1 MIGSF
6 WNLCRACPSMPVD
19 KLHSEYRSTY
29 RWHEYTG
36 PRHEVVRRPPQG
48 TQAGEAATAAT
59 VPVTSNAGNVE
70 ETVDATA
77 VHSKCE
83 PAISRKKKHPQ
94 LAYRTHEFLPMTD
107 SGASEEPTDSA
118 VKADRARS
126 EERAAARNQPSRR
139 SKSEGPPEASAA
151 TVQSGNPLQIVK
163 AMSPPARSES
173 EPSEEDMINPIA
185 SVISRISTE
194 YQLQFAWPR
203 GDQGKTKTDNYQ
215 DSTPPRKSVS
225 MGAIRPTGNPNLVPV
240 HKKRVADADQGEDGV
255 SELEPLVAQHAE
267 DGHAS
272 FEFDD
277 SQGEEKIQEEMSSK
291 EEKPR
296 RRKEFKTEY
305 KKRYRP
311 FSHYEYVEGKF
322 QKKKGTTESCSLPLA
337 LPEMSRCN
345 SWFREVIELRK
356 KAGEYKI
363 GMEEACMNHLELLLK
378 YDSKAAGL
386 RMAPNLTYKHVQP
399 NNFQKMSA
407 TLMKQQRGW
416 GNELVPQHIAEL
428 YNKQIALWEQVSRR
442 SSLSALSL
450 ATTAPRSISK
460 EEKDKE
466 NSKKTSPTTPAST
479 CQSTARHPA
488 VVNMTHD
495 VDKKVAHV
503 PVPVGLPMDKSE
515 DMKSDVFRSRKDFLI
530 RHHLQRTTGAEDGA
544 LLTSPTREKLEP
556 VMPRPKEDE
565 ATRSPKR
572 ASPKSSPSSKNRS
585 PKRQSRLSSSAS
597 SAATQHPSMAQQN
610 GGVHVERRPR
620 PTVWSSSG
628 NPGVSRVR
636 QPTHSITT
644 TPFLATNAPP
654 CPKSSSDHA
663 PLSQHSYTKP
673 ISSRVK
679 LANGV
684 REDLTKLSSR
694 NKQDATEDSVETDL
708 QESVTKRDEER
719 EEPLVVK
726 SPAEPTRVK
735 SPEQIIMRSP
745 EPVNWTVPLDTGK
758 TFTVTQNI
766 HDAMPY
772 SKYRGEMI
780 TRPHS
785 EVKAWT
791 PPASR
796 PPAAQSAP
804 PELSRQQHHELHGN
818 TESGASSPTDATDI
832 GFQSHSHGDR
842 IRPEGS
848 SIPFTG
854 SQEDDPTH
862 EEQVSKEPIIAEC
875 ESFVEGTTLRC
886 LDAPDNPSLLY
897 EVDKLLP
904 KCSESAGPGSQA
916 LYHVLEAPSQPD
928 PVCSETALSRT
939 MPIVSPS
946 TSRSLASDV
955 LEKARNRFDKFWGKG
970 KDSGDKQGK
979 V

>member
-1 MIGSF
+1 MSAP
-6 WNLCRACPSMPVD
+6 NS
-19 KLHSEYRSTY
+19 
-29 RWHEYTG
+29 
-36 PRHEVVRRPPQG
+36 
-48 TQAGEAATAAT
+48 
-59 VPVTSNAGNVE
+59 
-70 ETVDATA
+70 

-356 KAGEYKI
+356 KAGEYK
-363 GMEEACMNHLELLLK
+363 
-378 YDSKAAGL
+378 
-386 RMAPNLTYKHVQP
+386 
-399 NNFQKMSA
+399 
-407 TLMKQQRGW
+407 QRGW

-620 PTVWSSSG
+620 PT
-628 NPGVSRVR
+628 
-636 QPTHSITT
+636 
-644 TPFLATNAPP
+644 FLATNAPP

-766 HDAMPY
+766 HD
-772 SKYRGEMI
+772 GEMI